1 MSRRTDGTGEAVDF
15 LARSLLVAGL
25 FGRGPFSFLMG
36 KKEGRGV
43 LFLLLNGVNLAVNN
57 GAIGFINLIVRR
69 DLASI
74 EF

>member
-1 MSRRTDGTGEAVDF
+1 MSRRTDGTGESVDF

-36 KKEGRGV
+36 KKERRGV

-57 GAIGFINLIVRR
+57 GAIGFINLNVR
-69 DLASI
+69 
-74 EF
+74 

>member
-1 MSRRTDGTGEAVDF
+1 MDF

-25 FGRGPFSFLMG
+25 FGRDPFSFLMG
-36 KKEGRGV
+36 KKERRGV
-43 LFLLLNGVNLAVNN
+43 LFLLLNSVNLAVNI

>member
-36 KKEGRGV
+36 KKERRGSPFSSTWP
-43 LFLLLNGVNLAVNN
+43 LMLEQ
-57 GAIGFINLIVRR
+57 
-69 DLASI
+69 SI
-74 EF
+74 SILS